1 MYIYLYIYTC
11 IYIHA
16 YICISYVYVSVYI
29 YMYVCVYTHTYSCMY
44 VHTCTY
50 IHTYI
55 YSYIYICIY
64 STKSCVLTFA
74 KIQTALQSHFS
85 IKKRKKTCLGK
96 KGVDGD
102 GKEKAPT
109 TNLLDLRRAQNTS
122 IMLSKFRCC
131 SVLQCVAVCCSV
143 LQCE

>member
-1 MYIYLYIYTC
+1 MHIYVFHMYICVC
-11 IYIHA
+11 IYIHV
-16 YICISYVYVSVYI
+16 CVYI
-29 YMYVCVYTHTYSCMY
+29 YTHIFMYVRTHM
-44 VHTCTY
+44 Y

-55 YSYIYICIY
+55 YSYIYVCIY